1 MSDNIIIKITAD
13 SNLKAANDDLQSL
26 QDRERDIQNEMR
38 KQQSEYQKQ
47 LSNIQAT
54 VKGREAQVAAID
66 KLNAAQTKQQ
76 RSLEDEQKKMKAT
89 LTDFTSKMGAVN
101 DTIAKGAVQTPK
113 FTAQMRAM
121 KQELTRMQM
130 EGVSPTDKAFMELS
144 IRAGEM
150 GNEIDD
156 ARSRV
161 KVLASDTKYLDA
173 TMGLG
178 NGLAGGFAVA
188 TSAAALLGGEN
199 EQLAKAFLQVQ
210 AVMSIL
216 NGVQAVA
223 IALNKDEAFS
233 VMLNNTLEKSSIVTK
248 IKSTAAT
255 GMQAV
260 ATRLNT
266 AAENGSKIAKVGS
279 TIAQWALNS
288 AMLANPVFWLIGG
301 IGLLVGAYLLFSDS
315 AKESKKRQEDFNL
328 SLQSMKNITEQM
340 SGDTDFYKR
349 IAEAQGKSK
358 QEVMNTTRQ
367 RAKEE
372 VDVAEKKYAELM
384 KKYLAASKSE
394 REKMK
399 DGLKEAEDIQANS
412 RKNLSKINQDATVLD
427 QETIYE
433 ATKTVNQGKITL
445 MKEGY
450 EKEKAQIEFD
460 FKEKMKLYSGQSQE
474 EINALSM
481 LELEKNKA
489 ILALQKKYIAQAA
502 EIRATEAKTAELN
515 DRSNYELKKKTIQ
528 EEANAQIASVNTS
541 TDTELKKAS
550 NIKKIRAQLKID
562 LKAIDDQQAN
572 DKAENLV
579 LQDKNA
585 EMAMKLQYNKDLKLQ
600 EYLSKQTLEDQAKAD
615 ILKVKQSVATAE
627 QKADKIRAIELKLAT
642 DIQAIDNAAKQREID
657 ETKFFADK
665 KIADEKFANEKI
677 LADFNSNGT
686 QKIAA
691 QKRLSELETDSIK
704 SEEDFVQSQYD
715 NNLIDK
721 KVYEQRMFDIGQKYR
736 DKELSE
742 IQRKADL
749 EKEIR
754 QQLFDLGKTIV
765 NGLYSAQKDSLDQQ
779 MSDLDQYYTTDA
791 SAAAKNTNLKLI
803 SEKELADK
811 KLEIKRKQAQ
821 VDKEQALFNIAI
833 GTAENIIK
841 AGGNPILI
849 ALAIAMGI
857 AEAAFVASKP
867 LPKYAKGR
875 KGGKGEFAMVG
886 ERGPE
891 TMWIPEGA
899 SIVPAHRQLDNRTFK
914 EFGIPQLNIP
924 ELPNVDSRL
933 IEQSILSSK
942 MDIDYNRLGKAVAD
956 NVKIPKYEQKHVT
969 VNVDKNGIIV
979 NDGTQTT
986 HYLNKKYTAKWN

>member
-13 SNLKAANDDLQSL
+13 SNLKSANDDLQSL

-38 KQQSEYQKQ
+38 KSQADYQKQ
-47 LSNIQAT
+47 LQNIQAT

-113 FTAQMRAM
+113 FTTQMRAM

-130 EGVSPTDKAFMELS
+130 EGVAPTDKAFMELS

-248 IKSTAAT
+248 IKSTAAS

-260 ATRLNT
+260 ATRLNA

-279 TIAQWALNS
+279 TVAQWALNS

-340 SGDTDFYKR
+340 SGDTDFYKQ

-358 QEVMNTTRQ
+358 QEVMKIARQ
-367 RAKEE
+367 GAKDE
-372 VDVAEKKYAELM
+372 VDIAEKKYAELM

-399 DGLKEAEDIQANS
+399 DGLKEAEGIQTNA

-433 ATKTVNQGKITL
+433 ATKVVNQGKITL

-450 EKEKAQIEFD
+450 EKEKAQIELD
-460 FKEKMKLYSGQSQE
+460 FNEKMKLYSGQSQE
-474 EINALSM
+474 ELNARAM
-481 LELEKNKA
+481 LESERNKA
-489 ILALQKKYIAQAA
+489 ILTLQKKYIAQAA
-502 EIRATEAKTAELN
+502 EIKATDAKTAELN
-515 DRSNYELKKKTIQ
+515 DRANYELKKKTIQ
-528 EEANAQIASVNTS
+528 EEANAQIASANAS
-541 TDTELKKAS
+541 TDTESKKAS

-579 LQDKNA
+579 LQDKNV
-585 EMAMKLQYNKDLKLQ
+585 EMAMKLQHNKDLKLQ
-600 EYLSKQTLEDQAKAD
+600 DDLNKQTLEDQAKAD

-627 QKADKIRAIELKLAT
+627 QKADKIKAIELKLST
-642 DIQAIDNAAKQREID
+642 DVQAIDNAAKQREID
-657 ETKFFADK
+657 DTKFFADK

-677 LADFNSNGT
+677 LADFKSTGD

-691 QKRLSELETDSIK
+691 QKRLNELETASIK
-704 SEEDFVQSQYD
+704 FEKDFVQAQYD
-715 NNLIDK
+715 QNLIDK
-721 KVYEQRMFDIGQKYR
+721 KVYQQKMFDIGQKKR
-736 DKELSE
+736 DKELADIQKKAE
-742 IQRKADL
+742 I
-749 EKEIR
+749 EKEVR
-754 QQLFDLGKTIV
+754 QAIFDLGSTLV
-765 NGLYSAQKDSLDQQ
+765 NGLFDAKKEALAQES
-779 MSDLDQYYTTDA
+779 SDLDQFYTTDIEA
-791 SAAAKNTNLKLI
+791 AKKNKDLKLITENEMAAKKLDIKRKEAALNKAQAIFNIALSTAEAVMAAAKTPPLI
-803 SEKELADK
+803 PW
-811 KLEIKRKQAQ
+811 I
-821 VDKEQALFNIAI
+821 
-833 GTAENIIK
+833 
-841 AGGNPILI
+841 I
-849 ALAIAMGI
+849 ALGAV
-857 AEAAFVASKP
+857 EAALVMAKP

-875 KGGKGEFAMVG
+875 KGGRGEFATVG

-899 SIVPAHRQLDNRTFK
+899 SIVPTHRRLDNRTFK
-914 EFGIPQLNIP
+914 EFGIPQLHIP

-933 IEQSILSSK
+933 IEQSIISNR

-979 NDGTQTT
+979 KDGTQTT
-986 HYLNKKYTAKWN
+986 HYLNKKYSSKWN